1 MQFSTFLAYSITIV
15 TYALLVYHFL
25 RIVLFNLRSE
35 SLSRQQKMLKVQQV
49 LLCLVL
55 VGMLIFHYTTGDEM
69 TKVSIIPWIW
79 GFLAGHVC
87 FTRKKR
93 LLNELLGFGMLL
105 AMTIILFFKQTEI
118 IQFITQQDITHIIT
132 EIHLAYIVAGF
143 VLGMLLWTRT
153 SSS

>member
-25 RIVLFNLRSE
+25 RIVLFNLRNE
-35 SLSRQQKMLKVQQV
+35 SLSIQQKMLKIQQV

-55 VGMLIFHYTTGDEM
+55 VGMLIFHYASAEKM
-69 TKVSIIPWIW
+69 TKASIIPWIW
-79 GFLAGHVC
+79 GFLAGHVYI
-87 FTRKKR
+87 TRKKR

-105 AMTIILFFKQTEI
+105 AMTIILFFKQPEI
-118 IQFITQQDITHIIT
+118 IQFITKQDITHIIT
-132 EIHLAYIVAGF
+132 EIHIVYVVAGF